1 MKFRKHSLR
10 GAAALALSIAL
21 AVAGALTATAQQAD
35 GDPSGLPVRAIF
47 VEGNVEIDTETI
59 LEQVQAT
66 QVGEAFEVE
75 KVQEDLNR
83 IGELG
88 YFDAVEAEFFE
99 YLDGVAVVVWVREF
113 PVIESIEVTV
123 RDDVVAPD
131 LVKPLLGVEEGEVFN
146 VNAFTQAVREIAST
160 ETYGYLLQP
169 VDAGLAGQRG
179 EVLQVEF
186 APLRVGRVLVEGL
199 EKTREHVVLRE
210 LTFAPGEILST
221 DELRVSLNKLGQLGF
236 FEPIIP
242 EFLATDD
249 PLVVDIL
256 LPITEMKTGRA
267 AFGGGY
273 STADGLLGYIEVSD
287 RNFLGRGEEVNIR
300 WQFGQKS
307 NTYDL
312 GFTEPYLFGTRTS
325 AGINLYNRV
334 SQREEYAGGKIY
346 PYEERRVGGNVSLG
360 RPLGDYTRGF
370 LTLRVENF
378 SVAPDDPENSVVEP
392 EDERTRSIIAHL
404 RTDTT
409 DHLFYPTMGARYDLS
424 AEIAGEFFGGTSRFA
439 KYIAS
444 ASRFVKVGRNNQT
457 LAFRVM
463 TGVGTGDLPFAETFR
478 VGGAETVRGYR
489 YGEMRGDRM
498 LVAQAEYRFPINNAI
513 HGVVFAD
520 AGNAWSGSAPNL
532 SELKSGVGVGI
543 RFNTPLGV
551 IRLDYGYNLDEK
563 IGRAYFSFGPSF

>member
-1 MKFRKHSLR
+1 MNFRMLSFRCAVALVLS
-10 GAAALALSIAL
+10 AALAF
-21 AVAGALTATAQQAD
+21 AGAFAASAQQA
-35 GDPSGLPVRAIF
+35 GNDPSGLPVRAIF
-47 VEGNVEIDTETI
+47 VEGNVEVDTETI

-66 QVGEAFEVE
+66 RVGEPFEVE
-75 KVQEDLNR
+75 KLQEDLNR

-88 YFDAVEAEFFE
+88 FFDAVEAEYFG
-99 YLDGVAVVVWVREF
+99 YLDGVAIVVSVREY

-123 RDDVVAPD
+123 RDGVVAPD
-131 LVKPLLGVEEGEVFN
+131 LVKPLLGVKEGEVFN
-146 VNAFTQAVREIAST
+146 VNAFTEALREIAST
-160 ETYGYLLQP
+160 DTYGYLLQP
-169 VDAGLAGQRG
+169 VDASLAGRQG

-186 APLRVGRVLVEGL
+186 APIRVGRILVEGL
-199 EKTREHVVLRE
+199 EKTQEHVVLRE

-221 DELRVSLNKLGQLGF
+221 DELRVSLNKLGQLGY
-236 FEPIIP
+236 FEPVIP
-242 EFLATDD
+242 EFLATGD
-249 PLVVDIL
+249 PLVVDIV
-256 LPITEMKTGRA
+256 LPFTELKTGRA

-273 STADGLLGYIEVSD
+273 SSADGLLGYIEVSD
-287 RNFLGRGEEVNIR
+287 RNFLGRGQEVNVR

-334 SQREEYAGGKIY
+334 SQREEYADGKIY
-346 PYEERRVGGNVSLG
+346 PYEEKRVGGNVTLG

-378 SVAPDDPENSVVEP
+378 SIAPDDPGSSVVEP
-392 EDERTRSIIAHL
+392 EDERTRSIIANL

-409 DHLFYPTMGARYDLS
+409 DHLFYPTTGVRYDLS
-424 AEIAGEFFGGTSRFA
+424 AEIAGKFFGGTREFS
-439 KYIAS
+439 KYVAS

-463 TGVGTGDLPFAETFR
+463 TGVGAGDLPFAEEFR

-498 LVAQAEYRFPINNAI
+498 LVAQAEYRFPINNAV

-520 AGNAWSGSAPNL
+520 AGNAWSGSAPGL
-532 SELKSGVGVGI
+532 SDLKAGVGLGV

-551 IRLDYGYNLDEK
+551 IRIDYGYSLEEGR
-563 IGRAYFSFGPSF
+563 GRAYFSFGPSF